1 MIWMTEH
8 LSHINVFKDFYVP
21 STYWSKCILKALL
34 NNSNILVANPI
45 FNGDL
50 NVELFYF
57 NQKEIMW

>member
-8 LSHINVFKDFYVP
+8 LLHINIFKDFYVP

-50 NVELFYF
+50 NVELF
-57 NQKEIMW
+57 